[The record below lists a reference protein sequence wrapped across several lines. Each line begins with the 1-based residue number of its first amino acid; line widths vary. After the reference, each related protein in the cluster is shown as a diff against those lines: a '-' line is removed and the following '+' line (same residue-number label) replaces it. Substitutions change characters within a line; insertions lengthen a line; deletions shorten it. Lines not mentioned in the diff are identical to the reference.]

1 MPKARLS
8 FAAALAAAA
17 LSAAA
22 LNAPARADDYPS
34 KPITIVVPAS
44 PGGVTDMLGRLLA
57 LHFIADWGAQ
67 VVVEN
72 KPGANNQV
80 AAEYVTHQ
88 PGDGY
93 TLFIGPETTFIVNP
107 TLYPQLPYDPVHG
120 FTPIT
125 GLVQIYHALILNPAV
140 PASSVKELIALGKAK
155 PGALNYGTYGVGS
168 SGHLN
173 MEMFKTMAG
182 VNFVAVHYKGA
193 APAMQDVIAGHIQL
207 MFVSVGSALPQ
218 AKSGTV
224 KLIGIGA
231 PKRMALLPDVPAVA
245 ETVPGFT
252 AVSWFALFGPAGVP
266 ADVVAKINAE
276 VHKVF
281 ADPEVQKAF
290 LDAQYFESIA
300 GSPDDLS
307 ARISAEE
314 PKWRK
319 LITAAQIK
327 VE

>member
-1 MPKARLS
+1 MRLWLR
-8 FAAALAAAA
+8 AAILAVCFIAL
-17 LSAAA
+17 
-22 LNAPARADDYPS
+22 PARADNYPS
-34 KPITIVVPAS
+34 KTITIVAPAS
-44 PGGVTDMLGRLLA
+44 PGGVTDMLARLLA

-67 VVVEN
+67 AVVEN

-80 AAEYVTHQ
+80 AAEFVTHQ

-107 TLYPQLPYDPVHG
+107 ALYPQLPYDPVNG

-140 PASSVKELIALGKAK
+140 PANSVKDLIALGKAK
-155 PGALNYGTYGVGS
+155 PGQLNYGTYGVGS

-193 APAMQDVIAGHIQL
+193 APAMQDVIGGHIQL

-218 AKSGTV
+218 AKSGAV

-245 ETVPGFT
+245 ETVPGFV
-252 AVSWFALFGPAGVP
+252 AVSWFALFGPPGMP
-266 ADVVAKINAE
+266 PDVVAKINAE
-276 VHKVF
+276 VHKIF
-281 ADPEVQKAF
+281 ANPEVQKDF
-290 LDAQYFESIA
+290 LDAQYFDPIA
-300 GSPDDLS
+300 GSPEDLT
-307 ARISAEE
+307 ARIRTEE

>member
-1 MPKARLS
+1 MTVWRC
-8 FAAALAAAA
+8 AAAA
-17 LSAAA
+17 ACLMLAATA
-22 LNAPARADDYPS
+22 GTAARADDYPS
-34 KPITIVVPAS
+34 KPITIIVPAS
-44 PGGVTDMLGRLLA
+44 PGGVTDMLARMLA
-57 LHFIADWGAQ
+57 QHFIADWHAE

-80 AAEYVTHQ
+80 AAEYVAHQ
-88 PGDGY
+88 AGDGY

-107 TLYPQLPYDPVHG
+107 SLYAHLPYDPVKD

-125 GLVQIYHALILNPAV
+125 GLVQIYHALILNPSVLAN
-140 PASSVKELIALGKAK
+140 SVKELIALGKAK
-155 PGALNYGTYGVGS
+155 PGQLNYGTYGVGS

-193 APAMQDVIAGHIQL
+193 TPAMQDVLAGHIQL
-207 MFVSVGSALPQ
+207 MFVSAGSALPQ
-218 AKSGTV
+218 AKAGGV
-224 KLIGIGA
+224 KLIGVGA
-231 PKRMALLPDVPAVA
+231 PARMALLPDVPAVA

-266 ADVVAKINAE
+266 PAIVAKINGE
-276 VHKVF
+276 VRQVF
-281 ADPEVQKAF
+281 ADPAVKKSF

-300 GSPDDLS
+300 GSPAELRQ
-307 ARISAEE
+307 RISTEE

-319 LITAAQIK
+319 LIEQAKIK